1 LKSSADHPIGS
12 GFLLIVLSGS
22 LLAQTPVPSQANRG
36 LPAATVAAS
45 SALPLA
51 ASGNKPSDDS
61 FVIGNDDVLAINVW
75 KEPDLSRSIQ
85 VRSDG
90 KISLPLLGEV
100 QAAGRTPL
108 QLEQYVS
115 TKLLNY
121 ITKPEV
127 TVMVE
132 QINSKKF
139 NILGQVAKPGSYSLA
154 VAPTIVDAIA
164 IAGGPRD
171 FAKQKS
177 IYILRQNPSGGQTR
191 IAFNFKDFLKG
202 KNQNVKLKPHDTV
215 VVP

>member
-1 LKSSADHPIGS
+1 LKSTADHLIGL
-12 GFLLIVLSGS
+12 GFFLVALSGS
-22 LLAQTPVPSQANRG
+22 LFGQTLTPSQVSHDV
-36 LPAATVAAS
+36 PAVTVPA
-45 SALPLA
+45 PGVP
-51 ASGNKPSDDS
+51 SGNKPHDDS

-75 KEPDLSRSIQ
+75 KEPDFSRSIQ

-90 KISLPLLGEV
+90 KISLPLVGEL
-100 QAAGRTPL
+100 QAAGRTPV
-108 QLEQYVS
+108 QLEYDIA

-127 TVMVE
+127 TVIVE

-154 VAPTIVDAIA
+154 LAPTVVDAIA

-177 IYILRQNPSGGQTR
+177 IYILRQNSGGGQTR
-191 IAFNFKDFLKG
+191 IAFNYRDFLKG
-202 KNQNVKLKPHDTV
+202 KNQNVKLEPHDTV